1 LILKKS
7 NSLEE
12 NMDLSVVLTFT
23 TLFCVMFLFIGLIGG
38 WIFKQ
43 YQVERIYGIRNIHP
57 EFFDNNGN
65 IIPDEVLAVRFEEG
79 FFDDEEEIDDD

>member
-1 LILKKS
+1 METAVI
-7 NSLEE
+7 
-12 NMDLSVVLTFT
+12 LTFT
-23 TLFCVMFLFIGLIGG
+23 TLFCVMFLMIGLIGG

-79 FFDDEEEIDDD
+79 FFDSDDDECEED

>member
-1 LILKKS
+1 M
-7 NSLEE
+7 E
-12 NMDLSVVLTFT
+12 LSIILTFT

-57 EFFDNNGN
+57 EFLDNNGN

-79 FFDDEEEIDDD
+79 FFDDEEYEGDDENEED

>member
-1 LILKKS
+1 M
-7 NSLEE
+7 E
-12 NMDLSVVLTFT
+12 LSIILTFT

-43 YQVERIYGIRNIHP
+43 YQFERIYGIRNIHP

-65 IIPDEVLAVRFEEG
+65 IVPDEVLAIRFEEG
-79 FFDDEEEIDDD
+79 YFDDEEEVEED

>member
-1 LILKKS
+1 METAVI
-7 NSLEE
+7 
-12 NMDLSVVLTFT
+12 LTFT
-23 TLFCVMFLFIGLIGG
+23 TLFCVMFLMIGLIGG

-57 EFFDNNGN
+57 EFFDKNGN

-79 FFDDEEEIDDD
+79 FFDSDDDECDED

>member
-1 LILKKS
+1 METTVI
-7 NSLEE
+7 
-12 NMDLSVVLTFT
+12 LTFT
-23 TLFCVMFLFIGLIGG
+23 TLFCVMFLMIGLIGG
-38 WIFKQ
+38 WIVKQ

-79 FFDDEEEIDDD
+79 FFDNDDDEDCEED

>member
-1 LILKKS
+1 M
-7 NSLEE
+7 E
-12 NMDLSVVLTFT
+12 LSIILTFT
-23 TLFCVMFLFIGLIGG
+23 ILFCVMFLFIGLIGG

-57 EFFDNNGN
+57 EFLDNNGN

-79 FFDDEEEIDDD
+79 FFDGEEYNDEDDENEED

>member
-1 LILKKS
+1 M
-7 NSLEE
+7 E
-12 NMDLSVVLTFT
+12 LSIVLTFT

-43 YQVERIYGIRNIHP
+43 YQFERIYGIRNIHP

-65 IIPDEVLAVRFEEG
+65 IVPDEVLAVRFEEG
-79 FFDDEEEIDDD
+79 FFDDDEFDEDEED

>member
-1 LILKKS
+1 M
-7 NSLEE
+7 E
-12 NMDLSVVLTFT
+12 LSIVLTFT

-57 EFFDNNGN
+57 EFLDSNGN
-65 IIPDEVLAVRFEEG
+65 IVPDEVLAVRFEEG
-79 FFDDEEEIDDD
+79 FFDDEEEYEEEED

>member
-1 LILKKS
+1 M
-7 NSLEE
+7 E
-12 NMDLSVVLTFT
+12 LSIVLAFT
-23 TLFCVMFLFIGLIGG
+23 TLFCVLFLFTGLIGG

-65 IIPDEVLAVRFEEG
+65 IIADEVLAVRFEEG
-79 FFDDEEEIDDD
+79 LFDDEEEEYEED

>member
-1 LILKKS
+1 M
-7 NSLEE
+7 E
-12 NMDLSVVLTFT
+12 LSVILTFT
-23 TLFCVMFLFIGLIGG
+23 TLFCIMFLLIGLIVG

-65 IIPDEVLAVRFEEG
+65 LIPDEVLSVRFEKG
-79 FFDDEEEIDDD
+79 FFDEDDYDEDDYDDD

>member
-1 LILKKS
+1 M
-7 NSLEE
+7 E
-12 NMDLSVVLTFT
+12 LSIILTFT

-43 YQVERIYGIRNIHP
+43 YQFERIYGIRNIHP

-65 IIPDEVLAVRFEEG
+65 IVPDEVLAIRFEEG
-79 FFDDEEEIDDD
+79 YFEDEEEVEED

>member
-1 LILKKS
+1 MELT
-7 NSLEE
+7 
-12 NMDLSVVLTFT
+12 VVLTFT
-23 TLFCVMFLFIGLIGG
+23 TLFCVMFLMIGLIGG

-79 FFDDEEEIDDD
+79 FFDNDEEDECDED

>member
-1 LILKKS
+1 METAVI
-7 NSLEE
+7 
-12 NMDLSVVLTFT
+12 LTFT
-23 TLFCVMFLFIGLIGG
+23 TLFCVMFLMIGLIGG

-79 FFDDEEEIDDD
+79 FFDGDDDECEED

>member
-1 LILKKS
+1 M
-7 NSLEE
+7 E
-12 NMDLSVVLTFT
+12 LSIILTFT

-43 YQVERIYGIRNIHP
+43 YQFERIYGIRNIHP

-65 IIPDEVLAVRFEEG
+65 IVPDEVLAISFNPDYFE
-79 FFDDEEEIDDD
+79 DEEEYEEED

>member
-1 LILKKS
+1 MELT
-7 NSLEE
+7 
-12 NMDLSVVLTFT
+12 VVLTFT
-23 TLFCVMFLFIGLIGG
+23 TLFCVMFLMIGLIGG

-65 IIPDEVLAVRFEEG
+65 IIPDEVLAIRFEEG
-79 FFDDEEEIDDD
+79 FFDNDEEDECDED

>member
-1 LILKKS
+1 M
-7 NSLEE
+7 E
-12 NMDLSVVLTFT
+12 LSIVLTFT

-38 WIFKQ
+38 WIVKQ

-65 IIPDEVLAVRFEEG
+65 IVPDEVLAVKFEEG
-79 FFDDEEEIDDD
+79 FFDDEEEYEEED

>member
-1 LILKKS
+1 M
-7 NSLEE
+7 E
-12 NMDLSVVLTFT
+12 LSVILTFT

-65 IIPDEVLAVRFEEG
+65 IVPDEVLAVRFEEG
-79 FFDDEEEIDDD
+79 FFDEEEEIEEED